1 MNRRKFLGS
10 AATAAVIATWPGWLR
25 RAFAGT
31 SAIEQEAAGLAVLS
45 EGYRHAQR
53 AGKPLLVLVIPA
65 DGGQK
70 YDRGRA
76 FGEYLN
82 HGSPE
87 QLAPLALCEVAC
99 AEMAKLRRLVPA
111 AGEGEPLMVLVE
123 TDRVPAQVQRL
134 DVALVEDDRERGWRV
149 VDEEPVE
156 PPKKKE
162 TEEERWQRRFD
173 ARQRREEAV
182 IARRIE
188 QIAVLVRE
196 AVQPDVARLAER
208 AAQARAHVHSIG
220 QSVGAGVATAQFE
233 LSLASG
239 VEVSQAEVEDAP
251 ALVALAAAR
260 AQGVRREALLG
271 LLARVVEARLRRVPP
286 SGSRWAVSSGCG
298 TRIEGETQQVMVA
311 CGMGH
316 VPEKSARFLYFFAK
330 NDDP

>member
-1 MNRRKFLGS
+1 MNRRQFLGS
-10 AATAAVIATWPGWLR
+10 AAAAAVIATWPGWLR

-31 SAIEQEAAGLAVLS
+31 SPIEEEAAALAVLS
-45 EGYRHAQR
+45 EGYRRAQR

-82 HGSPE
+82 HGSAE

-99 AEMAKLRRLVPA
+99 AEMAKLRRLAPA
-111 AGEGEPLMVLVE
+111 VGEGEPLMVLIE
-123 TDRVPAQVQRL
+123 TDRVPARVQRL
-134 DVALVEDDRERGWRV
+134 DATLGEDREGDWRV
-149 VDEEPVE
+149 VDDDPADP

-162 TEEERWQRRFD
+162 TEEERWQRRYE
-173 ARQRREEAV
+173 ARQRRADAA

-188 QIAVLVRE
+188 RIAALVRE
-196 AVQPDVARLAER
+196 AVQPDLARLEER
-208 AAQARAHVHSIG
+208 AARVRAHV
-220 QSVGAGVATAQFE
+220 QSVGSGVVTARFE
-233 LSLASG
+233 QDLASG
-239 VEVSQAEVEDAP
+239 AEVSRAAVEEAP

-260 AQGVRREALLG
+260 AQGARREALLG
-271 LLARVVEARLRRVPP
+271 LLAHVVEARLRRVPP
-286 SGSRWAVSSGCG
+286 SGSRWAVSAGCG

-316 VPEKSARFLYFFAK
+316 VPEKSRRFLYFFAK
-330 NDDP
+330 NDDL

>member
-1 MNRRKFLGS
+1 MNRRKFLGT

-31 SAIEQEAAGLAVLS
+31 PALAKEAASLAVLS
-45 EGYRHAQR
+45 EGYRRAQR

-65 DGGQK
+65 EDGQK

-99 AEMAKLRRLVPA
+99 AEMAKLRRLAPA
-111 AGEGEPLMVLVE
+111 AGEGEPLMVLIE
-123 TDRVPAQVQRL
+123 TDQVPARVQRL
-134 DVALVEDDRERGWRV
+134 DVALVEEPERDWRV
-149 VDEEPVE
+149 IDEEDPAS
-156 PPKKKE
+156 PPKKNE
-162 TEEERWQRRFD
+162 TEEERWQRRIA

-182 IARRIE
+182 IAKRIE
-188 QIAVLVRE
+188 QIAALVKE
-196 AVQPDVARLAER
+196 AVQPNVARLEER
-208 AAQARAHVHSIG
+208 AAQVRGHVS
-220 QSVGAGVATAQFE
+220 SVGGGVATALFE
-233 LSLASG
+233 LRLSSG
-239 VEVSQAEVEDAP
+239 DEVSQDEVADAP

-260 AQGVRREALLG
+260 AQGARHEALLG

-286 SGSRWAVSSGCG
+286 SGSRWAVSYGCG
-298 TRIEGETQQVMVA
+298 TRIEGESQHVVIG

-316 VPEKSARFLYFFAK
+316 VPEKSARFLYFFTK
-330 NDDP
+330 NDNP